1 MSKPCLSYVS
11 NMGPETSNGILD
23 QALET
28 QLVVPISTWF
38 SHISMVHSYYKDKP
52 HLQPGFAGLPRAP
65 HDDQDI
71 QTKWFSE
78 VWPDWIWDGFEG
90 SQFFECSALA
100 IYKRFHRVPKKHP
113 QIKRWK
119 PIIKVPSPQLYFWA
133 PNKGDWKDLLQRDSH
148 GTPFSHGK
156 KRNQTI

>member
-1 MSKPCLSYVS
+1 
-11 NMGPETSNGILD
+11 MGPETSNGILD

-65 HDDQDI
+65 HDQDI

-78 VWPDWIWDGFEG
+78 V
-90 SQFFECSALA
+90 
-100 IYKRFHRVPKKHP
+100 
-113 QIKRWK
+113 
-119 PIIKVPSPQLYFWA
+119 
-133 PNKGDWKDLLQRDSH
+133 
-148 GTPFSHGK
+148 
-156 KRNQTI
+156 